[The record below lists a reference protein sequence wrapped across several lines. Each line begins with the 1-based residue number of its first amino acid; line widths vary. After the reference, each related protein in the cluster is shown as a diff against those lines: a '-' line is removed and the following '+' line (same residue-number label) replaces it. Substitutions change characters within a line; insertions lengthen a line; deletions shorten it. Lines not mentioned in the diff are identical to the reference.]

1 MWSIQDKNRAGPAAG
16 AGGRS
21 QVSVSSPPRW
31 RWLGVRA
38 AFPSV
43 GVKGWEKN
51 LPALTL
57 LAPAPGGRGS
67 PRGSRLGPRAKGWGR
82 PPQGIGGVRGAELAQ
97 PLSLSLP
104 LSLNC
109 PRAGPA
115 LPLALQGS
123 AHSSAHPCAS
133 LRTSPHPP
141 RIHPASP
148 RTSPA
153 RSAGSRGGQNRNR
166 ENNDDKIG
174 FRQNVVEV
182 RKLNVR
188 LEHN

>member
-1 MWSIQDKNRAGPAAG
+1 MAWREGGFPFNGGKRVGEKSAGSDTFSTRSRGPGLSAG
-16 AGGRS
+16 L
-21 QVSVSSPPRW
+21 QVGTQSERE
-31 RWLGVRA
+31 GA
-38 AFPSV
+38 TPS
-43 GVKGWEKN
+43 GD
-51 LPALTL
+51 
-57 LAPAPGGRGS
+57 
-67 PRGSRLGPRAKGWGR
+67 
-82 PPQGIGGVRGAELAQ
+82 RGARGAQ

-109 PRAGPA
+109 PRASPA
-115 LPLALQGS
+115 LLLALQGS

-153 RSAGSRGGQNRNR
+153 RSASSRGGQNRNR